1 MAVLDSSRPAPSQSV
16 ARSGAARLDGALT
29 FGAVVLLA
37 MTLLSPLTRAQRAK
51 QNIAHR
57 DASAYTP
64 EHTMAAY
71 RLALEQGADFVE
83 QDLAVTRDGELICLH
98 DDTLE
103 RTTNERWIPRAGRE
117 ALVAFNTLQEDFDE
131 DGRFRPLA
139 SDLTIKASYTFR
151 F

>member
-1 MAVLDSSRPAPSQSV
+1 METHL
-16 ARSGAARLDGALT
+16 RLASFL
-29 FGAVVLLA
+29 VVLLA
-37 MTLLSPLTRAQRAK
+37 MTLLSPMTRAQRAK

-57 DASAYTP
+57 GASAYTP

-103 RTTNERWIPRAGRE
+103 RTTIEQE
-117 ALVAFNTLQEDFDE
+117 QFTEYHQYFALFVAAAMVLVV
-131 DGRFRPLA
+131 LA
-139 SDLTIKASYTFR
+139 FVLRGSVLR
-151 F
+151 RLP